1 MQVLNLNLILIS
13 MSFIEWFYIFLF
25 SNLII
30 FFGSQ
35 KLFRLAGV
43 PGWHAIIPF
52 YNVVK
57 HLDIIKRPRWW
68 LILCIIPVI
77 NLLIIPV
84 IWVELVKRFNHN
96 SRFDR
101 LLVILTL
108 GLYIFYIS
116 YISKKTKIVEEISF
130 SGFERSLGSFI
141 FAIVI
146 ATIVHNYFLQP
157 FVIPTGSLEKTLRVG
172 DFLLVS
178 KFHYGARV
186 PSTVITLPMVHDTI
200 PIIKTRSYLKN
211 PQLPYIR
218 IPGFQE
224 IKNNDIVVFNW
235 PADTVRRFFI
245 KEKGVIK
252 PRDKKSN
259 YVKRA
264 IGTPGDT
271 FQIKDG
277 IILINGKKNKLPD
290 RAKPIFKY
298 EIKSGQGVSSSKLLE
313 LEIDGFMRKFVIKNL
328 NQRSYEEISNYILS
342 ISNTNDNEYLV
353 YTDDSGIPFN
363 IIRDNNIIISELID
377 NTKEISLTFED
388 ATMIENSK
396 LFDTIF
402 RVTQEEGVSNLNF
415 FPNNKNFDWN
425 NDHFGPIYIP
435 KKGDIIKIDTNNIP
449 IYKKIIK
456 DYEIN
461 DVEILNGKIIINGQE
476 QESYTFK
483 QDYYWMM
490 GDNRYNSE
498 DSRVWGFVPFDHV
511 LGKPVFIWMSID
523 GLFNGIKNWNFRW
536 DRIFT
541 TIGFEGKPRS
551 YFPHFIVFIGLWQIY
566 VFIKRRRKT
575 RV

>member
-1 MQVLNLNLILIS
+1 
-13 MSFIEWFYIFLF
+13 MSFIEWIYFFLIYNGLIFV
-25 SNLII
+25 
-30 FFGSQ
+30 GSQ

-52 YNVVK
+52 YNIIK
-57 HLDIIKRPRWW
+57 HLDIIQRPRWW
-68 LILCIIPVI
+68 IILVFIPVI
-77 NLLIIPV
+77 NLLMIPV
-84 IWVELVKRFNHN
+84 VWVEFIKRFNHN
-96 SRFDR
+96 SKIDR
-101 LLVILTL
+101 ILVIVTL
-108 GLYIFYIS
+108 GFYFFYIS
-116 YISKKTKIVEEISF
+116 YVSSKTKLVKEISF
-130 SGFERSLGSFI
+130 SGFERSIGSFI

-186 PSTVITLPMVHDTI
+186 PSTVVTLPMVHDTI
-200 PIIKTRSYLKN
+200 PIIKTRSYLKS

-235 PADTVRRFFI
+235 PADTVRRFFV

-264 IGTPGDT
+264 LGIPGDT
-271 FQIKDG
+271 IEIKDG
-277 IILINGKKNKLPD
+277 IIFINGKKNVLPD
-290 RAKPIFKY
+290 RAKPIFTYNIRSEK
-298 EIKSGQGVSSSKLLE
+298 GVSSNKLK
-313 LEIDGFMRKFVIKNL
+313 EIGIEGFIRKFIINNL
-328 NQRSYEEISNYILS
+328 TPRSYEEISNYILS

-353 YTDDSGIPFN
+353 YTDDSGIPLS
-363 IIRDNNIIISELID
+363 IIRDNNITISELID
-377 NTKEISLTFED
+377 STREISLTYED
-388 ATMIENSK
+388 AFKIENSN
-396 LFDTIF
+396 LFDTIY
-402 RVTQEEGVSNLNF
+402 RVTQSKGVSNLNF
-415 FPNNKNFDWN
+415 FPNNNNFKWN
-425 NDHFGPIYIP
+425 NDYLGPIYIP
-435 KKGDIIKIDTNNIP
+435 KKGDQIDLSLDNLP
-449 IYKKIIK
+449 LYKKIIK
-456 DYEIN
+456 DYEFN
-461 DVEILNGKIIINGQE
+461 DIEISNGKIIINSEE
-476 QESYTFK
+476 QDSYTFK

-523 GLFNGIKNWNFRW
+523 GLFNGIENWKFRW

-541 TIGFEGKPRS
+541 TIGLDGEPRS
-551 YFPHFIVFIGLWQIY
+551 YLPHFIVFIFLWQLY
-566 VFIKRRRKT
+566 VFIKRRKSKN
-575 RV
+575 

>member
-1 MQVLNLNLILIS
+1 
-13 MSFIEWFYIFLF
+13 MSFIEWIYFFLIYNGLIFA
-25 SNLII
+25 
-30 FFGSQ
+30 GSQ

-52 YNVVK
+52 YNIIK
-57 HLDIIKRPRWW
+57 HLDIIQRPRWW
-68 LILCIIPVI
+68 IILVFIPVI
-77 NLLIIPV
+77 NLLMIPV
-84 IWVELVKRFNHN
+84 VWVEFIKRFNHN
-96 SRFDR
+96 SKIDR
-101 LLVILTL
+101 ILVILTL
-108 GLYIFYIS
+108 GFYFFYIS
-116 YISKKTKIVEEISF
+116 YVSSKTKLVKEISF
-130 SGFERSLGSFI
+130 SGFERSIGSFI

-186 PSTVITLPMVHDTI
+186 PSTVVTLPMVHDTI
-200 PIIKTRSYLKN
+200 PIIKTRSYLKS

-235 PADTVRRFFI
+235 PADTVRKFFV

-264 IGTPGDT
+264 LGIPGDT
-271 FQIKDG
+271 IEIKDG
-277 IILINGKKNKLPD
+277 IIFINGKKNVLPD
-290 RAKPIFKY
+290 RAKPIFTFNIRAEK
-298 EIKSGQGVSSSKLLE
+298 GVSSNKLK
-313 LEIDGFMRKFVIKNL
+313 EIGIEGFIRKFIIKNL
-328 NQRSYEEISNYILS
+328 TPRSYEEISNYILS

-353 YTDDSGIPFN
+353 YTDDSGIPLS
-363 IIRDNNIIISELID
+363 IIRDNNITISELID
-377 NTKEISLTFED
+377 STREISLTYED
-388 ATMIENSK
+388 AVKIQNSN
-396 LFDTIF
+396 LFDTIY
-402 RVTQEEGVSNLNF
+402 RVTQSKGVSNLNF
-415 FPNNKNFDWN
+415 FPNNNNFKWN
-425 NDHFGPIYIP
+425 NDYLGPIYIP
-435 KKGDIIKIDTNNIP
+435 KKGDQIDLSLDNLP
-449 IYKKIIK
+449 LYKKIIK
-456 DYEIN
+456 DYEFN
-461 DVEILNGKIIINGQE
+461 DVEISNGRIIINNE
-476 QESYTFK
+476 ERNSYTFK

-523 GLFNGIKNWNFRW
+523 GLFNGIQNWKFRW

-541 TIGFEGKPRS
+541 TIGLDGEPRS
-551 YFPHFIVFIGLWQIY
+551 YLPHFIVFIFLWQLY
-566 VFIKRRRKT
+566 VFIKKRKSKS
-575 RV
+575 

>member
-1 MQVLNLNLILIS
+1 
-13 MSFIEWFYIFLF
+13 MSFIEWIYFFLIYNGLIFA
-25 SNLII
+25 
-30 FFGSQ
+30 GSQ

-52 YNVVK
+52 YNIIK
-57 HLDIIKRPRWW
+57 HLDIIQRPRWW
-68 LILCIIPVI
+68 IILVFIPVI
-77 NLLIIPV
+77 NLLMIPV
-84 IWVELVKRFNHN
+84 VWVEFIKRFNHN
-96 SRFDR
+96 SKIDR
-101 LLVILTL
+101 ILVILTL
-108 GLYIFYIS
+108 GFYFFYIS
-116 YISKKTKIVEEISF
+116 YVSSKTKLVKEISF
-130 SGFERSLGSFI
+130 SGFERSIGSFI

-186 PSTVITLPMVHDTI
+186 PSTVVTLPMVHDTI
-200 PIIKTRSYLKN
+200 PIIKTRSYLKS

-235 PADTVRRFFI
+235 PADTVRKFFV

-264 IGTPGDT
+264 LGIPGDT
-271 FQIKDG
+271 IEIKDG
-277 IILINGKKNKLPD
+277 IIFINGKKNVLPD
-290 RAKPIFKY
+290 RAKPIFTYNIRAEK
-298 EIKSGQGVSSSKLLE
+298 GVSSNKLK
-313 LEIDGFMRKFVIKNL
+313 EIGIEGFIRKFIIKNL
-328 NQRSYEEISNYILS
+328 TPRSYEEISNYILS

-353 YTDDSGIPFN
+353 YTDDSGIPLS
-363 IIRDNNIIISELID
+363 IIRDNNITISELID
-377 NTKEISLTFED
+377 STREISLTYED
-388 ATMIENSK
+388 AFKIENSN
-396 LFDTIF
+396 LFDTIY
-402 RVTQEEGVSNLNF
+402 RVTQSKGVSNLNF
-415 FPNNKNFDWN
+415 FPNNNNFKWN
-425 NDHFGPIYIP
+425 NDYLGPIYIP
-435 KKGDIIKIDTNNIP
+435 KKGDQIDLSLDNLP
-449 IYKKIIK
+449 LYKKIIK
-456 DYEIN
+456 DYEFN
-461 DVEILNGKIIINGQE
+461 DIEISNGRIIINNEE
-476 QESYTFK
+476 QNSYTFK

-523 GLFNGIKNWNFRW
+523 GLFNGIQNWKFRW

-541 TIGFEGKPRS
+541 TIGLDGEPRS
-551 YFPHFIVFIGLWQIY
+551 YLPHFIAFMILWQLY
-566 VFIKRRRKT
+566 VFIKRRKSKN
-575 RV
+575 

>member
-1 MQVLNLNLILIS
+1 
-13 MSFIEWFYIFLF
+13 MSFIEWIYFFLIYNGLIFA
-25 SNLII
+25 
-30 FFGSQ
+30 GSQ

-52 YNVVK
+52 YNIIK
-57 HLDIIKRPRWW
+57 HLDIIQRPRWW
-68 LILCIIPVI
+68 IILVFIPVI
-77 NLLIIPV
+77 NLLMIPV
-84 IWVELVKRFNHN
+84 VWVEFIKRFNHN
-96 SRFDR
+96 SKIDR
-101 LLVILTL
+101 ILVILTL
-108 GLYIFYIS
+108 GFYFFYIS
-116 YISKKTKIVEEISF
+116 YVSSKTKLVKEISF
-130 SGFERSLGSFI
+130 SGFERSIGSFI

-186 PSTVITLPMVHDTI
+186 PSTVVTLPMVHDTI
-200 PIIKTRSYLKN
+200 PIIKTRSYLKS

-235 PADTVRRFFI
+235 PADTVRRFFV

-264 IGTPGDT
+264 LGIPGDT
-271 FQIKDG
+271 IEIKDG
-277 IILINGKKNKLPD
+277 IIFINGKKNVLPD
-290 RAKPIFKY
+290 RAKPIFTFNIRAEK
-298 EIKSGQGVSSSKLLE
+298 GVSSNKLK
-313 LEIDGFMRKFVIKNL
+313 EIGIEGFIRKFIIKNL
-328 NQRSYEEISNYILS
+328 TPRSYEEISNYILS

-353 YTDDSGIPFN
+353 YTDDSGIPLS
-363 IIRDNNIIISELID
+363 IIRDNNITISELID
-377 NTKEISLTFED
+377 STREISLTYED
-388 ATMIENSK
+388 AVKIQNSN
-396 LFDTIF
+396 LFDTIY
-402 RVTQEEGVSNLNF
+402 RVTQSKGVSNLNF
-415 FPNNKNFDWN
+415 FPNNNNFKWN
-425 NDHFGPIYIP
+425 NDYLGPIYIP
-435 KKGDIIKIDTNNIP
+435 KKGDQIDLSLDNLP
-449 IYKKIIK
+449 LYKKIIK
-456 DYEIN
+456 DYEFN
-461 DVEILNGKIIINGQE
+461 DVEISNGRIIINNE
-476 QESYTFK
+476 ERNSYTFK

-523 GLFNGIKNWNFRW
+523 GLFNGIQNWKFRW

-541 TIGFEGKPRS
+541 TIGLDGEPRS
-551 YFPHFIVFIGLWQIY
+551 YLPHFIVFIFLWQLY
-566 VFIKRRRKT
+566 VFIKKRKSKS
-575 RV
+575 

>member
-1 MQVLNLNLILIS
+1 MG
-13 MSFIEWFYIFLF
+13 FIEWICFFLIYNVLIFV
-25 SNLII
+25 
-30 FFGSQ
+30 GSQ
-35 KLFRLAGV
+35 KLFRLAGI

-52 YNVVK
+52 YNIVK

-68 LILCIIPVI
+68 IILVFIPVI
-77 NLLIIPV
+77 NLLMIPV
-84 IWVELVKRFNHN
+84 VWVELIKRFNHK
-96 SRFDR
+96 SKIDR
-101 LLVILTL
+101 ILVILTL

-116 YISKKTKIVEEISF
+116 YVSNKTRLVKEISF
-130 SGFERSLGSFI
+130 SGFERSIGSFI

-157 FVIPTGSLEKTLRVG
+157 FVIPTGSLERTLKVG

-186 PSTVITLPMVHDTI
+186 PSTVVTLPMVHDTI
-200 PIIKTRSYLKN
+200 PIIKTRSYLKS

-235 PADTVRRFFI
+235 PADTVRKFFV

-264 IGTPGDT
+264 LGIPGDT
-271 FQIKDG
+271 IEIKDG
-277 IILINGKKNKLPD
+277 IIFINGQKNILPD
-290 RAKPIFKY
+290 RAKPIFTY
-298 EIKSGQGVSSSKLLE
+298 NIKSDQGVSSNKLKE
-313 LEIDGFMRKFVIKNL
+313 IGIDGFIRKFIIKNL
-328 NQRSYEEISNYILS
+328 TPRSYEEISNYILS
-342 ISNTNDNEYLV
+342 ISNTNDNEYLI
-353 YTDDSGIPFN
+353 YTDDSGIPIS

-377 NTKEISLTFED
+377 SSREISLTYED
-388 ATMIENSK
+388 AFKIENSK
-396 LFDTIF
+396 LFDTIY
-402 RVTQEEGVSNLNF
+402 RVTQSKGVSNLNF
-415 FPNNKNFDWN
+415 FPNNSNFNWN
-425 NDHFGPIYIP
+425 NDYLGPIYIP
-435 KKGDIIKIDTNNIP
+435 KKGDEIDLSLDNLP
-449 IYKKIIK
+449 LYKKIIK
-456 DYEIN
+456 DYEFN
-461 DVEILNGKIIINGQE
+461 DVEISNGRIIINSKE
-476 QESYTFK
+476 QNSYKFK

-523 GLFNGIKNWNFRW
+523 GLFNGIQNWKFRW

-541 TIGFEGKPRS
+541 TIGLNGEPRS
-551 YFPHFIVFIGLWQIY
+551 YFPHFIAFIVLWQLY
-566 VFIKRRRKT
+566 VFIKRRKSKS
-575 RV
+575 

>member
-1 MQVLNLNLILIS
+1 
-13 MSFIEWFYIFLF
+13 MSFIEWIYFFLIYNGLIFA
-25 SNLII
+25 
-30 FFGSQ
+30 GSQ

-52 YNVVK
+52 YNIIK
-57 HLDIIKRPRWW
+57 HLDIIQRPRWW
-68 LILCIIPVI
+68 IILVFIPVI
-77 NLLIIPV
+77 NLLMIPV
-84 IWVELVKRFNHN
+84 VWVEFIKRFNHN
-96 SRFDR
+96 SKIDR
-101 LLVILTL
+101 ILVILTL
-108 GLYIFYIS
+108 GFYFFYIS
-116 YISKKTKIVEEISF
+116 YASSKTKLVEEISF
-130 SGFERSLGSFI
+130 SGFERSIGSFI

-186 PSTVITLPMVHDTI
+186 PSTVVTLPMVHDTI
-200 PIIKTRSYLKN
+200 PIIKTRSYLKS

-235 PADTVRRFFI
+235 PADTVRRFFV

-264 IGTPGDT
+264 LGIPGDT
-271 FQIKDG
+271 IEIKDG
-277 IILINGKKNKLPD
+277 IIFINGKKNVLPD
-290 RAKPIFKY
+290 RAKPIFTYNIRSEK
-298 EIKSGQGVSSSKLLE
+298 GVSSNKLK
-313 LEIDGFMRKFVIKNL
+313 EIGIEGFIRKFIIKNL
-328 NQRSYEEISNYILS
+328 TPRSYEGISNYILS

-353 YTDDSGIPFN
+353 YTDDSGIPLS

-377 NTKEISLTFED
+377 SKREISLTYED
-388 ATMIENSK
+388 AFKIENSN
-396 LFDTIF
+396 LFDTIY
-402 RVTQEEGVSNLNF
+402 RVTQSKGVSNLNF
-415 FPNNKNFDWN
+415 FPNNNNFKWN
-425 NDHFGPIYIP
+425 NDYLGPIYIP
-435 KKGDIIKIDTNNIP
+435 KKGDQIDLSLDNLP
-449 IYKKIIK
+449 LYKKIIK
-456 DYEIN
+456 DYEFN
-461 DVEILNGKIIINGQE
+461 DIEISNGRIIINSEE
-476 QESYTFK
+476 QDSYTFK

-523 GLFNGIKNWNFRW
+523 GLFNGIQNWKFRW

-541 TIGFEGKPRS
+541 TIGLDGEPRS
-551 YFPHFIVFIGLWQIY
+551 YLPHFIVFIFLWQLY
-566 VFIKRRRKT
+566 VFIKRRKSKN
-575 RV
+575 

>member
-1 MQVLNLNLILIS
+1 
-13 MSFIEWFYIFLF
+13 MSFIEWIYFFLIYNGLIFA
-25 SNLII
+25 
-30 FFGSQ
+30 GSQ

-52 YNVVK
+52 YNIIK
-57 HLDIIKRPRWW
+57 HLDIIQRPRWW
-68 LILCIIPVI
+68 IILVFIPVI
-77 NLLIIPV
+77 NLLMIPV
-84 IWVELVKRFNHN
+84 VWVEFIKRFNHN
-96 SRFDR
+96 SKIDR
-101 LLVILTL
+101 ILVILTL
-108 GLYIFYIS
+108 GFYFFYIS
-116 YISKKTKIVEEISF
+116 YVSSKTKLVKEISF
-130 SGFERSLGSFI
+130 SGFERSVGSFI

-186 PSTVITLPMVHDTI
+186 PSTVVTLPMVHDTI
-200 PIIKTRSYLKN
+200 PIIKTRSYLKS

-235 PADTVRRFFI
+235 PADTVRKFFV

-264 IGTPGDT
+264 LGIPGDT
-271 FQIKDG
+271 IEIKDG
-277 IILINGKKNKLPD
+277 IIFINGKKNVLPD
-290 RAKPIFKY
+290 RAKPIFTYNIRAEK
-298 EIKSGQGVSSSKLLE
+298 GVSSNKLK
-313 LEIDGFMRKFVIKNL
+313 EIGIEGFIRKFIIKNL
-328 NQRSYEEISNYILS
+328 TPRSYEEISNYILS

-353 YTDDSGIPFN
+353 YTDDSGIPLS
-363 IIRDNNIIISELID
+363 IIRDNNITISELID
-377 NTKEISLTFED
+377 STREISLTYED
-388 ATMIENSK
+388 AFKIENSN
-396 LFDTIF
+396 LFDTIY
-402 RVTQEEGVSNLNF
+402 RVTQSKGVSNLNF
-415 FPNNKNFDWN
+415 FPNNNNFKWN
-425 NDHFGPIYIP
+425 NDYLGPIYIP
-435 KKGDIIKIDTNNIP
+435 KKGDQIDLSLDNLP
-449 IYKKIIK
+449 LYKKIIK
-456 DYEIN
+456 DYEFN
-461 DVEILNGKIIINGQE
+461 DIEISNGRIIINNEE
-476 QESYTFK
+476 QNSYTFK

-523 GLFNGIKNWNFRW
+523 GLFNGIQNWKFRW

-541 TIGFEGKPRS
+541 TIGLDGEPRS
-551 YFPHFIVFIGLWQIY
+551 YLPHFIAFMIFWQLY
-566 VFIKRRRKT
+566 VFIKRRKSKN
-575 RV
+575 

>member
-1 MQVLNLNLILIS
+1 MD
-13 MSFIEWFYIFLF
+13 FIEWICFFLIYNVLIFV
-25 SNLII
+25 
-30 FFGSQ
+30 GSQ
-35 KLFRLAGV
+35 KLFRLAGI

-52 YNVVK
+52 YNIVK

-68 LILCIIPVI
+68 IILVFIPVI
-77 NLLIIPV
+77 NLLMIPV
-84 IWVELVKRFNHN
+84 VWVELIKRFNHN
-96 SRFDR
+96 SKIDR
-101 LLVILTL
+101 ILVILTL

-116 YISKKTKIVEEISF
+116 YVSNKTKLVKEISF
-130 SGFERSLGSFI
+130 SGFERSIGSFI

-157 FVIPTGSLEKTLRVG
+157 FVIPTGSLEKTLKVG

-186 PSTVITLPMVHDTI
+186 PSTVVTLPMVHDTI
-200 PIIKTRSYLKN
+200 PIIKTRSYLKS

-235 PADTVRRFFI
+235 PADTVRKFFV

-264 IGTPGDT
+264 LGIPGDT
-271 FQIKDG
+271 IEIKDG
-277 IILINGKKNKLPD
+277 IIFINGQKNILPD
-290 RAKPIFKY
+290 RAKPIFTY
-298 EIKSGQGVSSSKLLE
+298 NINSDQGVSSNKLK
-313 LEIDGFMRKFVIKNL
+313 EIGIEGFIRKFIIKNL
-328 NQRSYEEISNYILS
+328 TPRSYEEISNYILS
-342 ISNTNDNEYLV
+342 ISNTNDNEYLI
-353 YTDDSGIPFN
+353 YTDDSGIPIS

-377 NTKEISLTFED
+377 SSREISLTYED
-388 ATMIENSK
+388 AFKIENSK
-396 LFDTIF
+396 LFDTIY
-402 RVTQEEGVSNLNF
+402 RVTQSKGVSNLNF
-415 FPNNKNFDWN
+415 FPNNSNFNWN
-425 NDHFGPIYIP
+425 NDYLGPIYIP
-435 KKGDIIKIDTNNIP
+435 KKGDEIDLSLDNLP
-449 IYKKIIK
+449 LYKKIIK
-456 DYEIN
+456 DYEFN
-461 DVEILNGKIIINGQE
+461 DVEISNGRIIINSKE
-476 QESYTFK
+476 QDSYKFK

-523 GLFNGIKNWNFRW
+523 GLFNGIQNWKFRW

-541 TIGFEGKPRS
+541 TIGLNGEPRS
-551 YFPHFIVFIGLWQIY
+551 YFPHFIALIVLWQLY
-566 VFIKRRRKT
+566 VFIKRRRSKS
-575 RV
+575 